1 MSPPGRG
8 SLGSLH
14 AAVPCAE
21 NGSVRK
27 RAPRKQPVQLAEDDR
42 LILNPYVEVWLS
54 LTPAQRLVRAWRL
67 RRLLPNL
74 QAVHD
79 AKTYP
84 RL

>member
-1 MSPPGRG
+1 VR
-8 SLGSLH
+8 L
-14 AAVPCAE
+14 AV
-21 NGSVRK
+21 V
-27 RAPRKQPVQLAEDDR
+27 DR